1 MNPAVY
7 RRTHNTMKTNS
18 MKQFALPLYAAAML
32 ALATGFS
39 GCLAVAAGAGAGAAV
54 AYVRGKLEANLGADY
69 EVAIAAT
76 NRAIQQL
83 GYAKVSE
90 SKDSLVDN
98 FVVRNADDKRI
109 DIRLE
114 NAARGLTKVTIRVG
128 HFFGDQALSVSILE
142 KIKANL

>member
-1 MNPAVY
+1 MNRAVY

-32 ALATGFS
+32 ALATGVS

-69 EVAIAAT
+69 EVAITAT

-109 DIRLE
+109 DIR
-114 NAARGLTKVTIRVG
+114 
-128 HFFGDQALSVSILE
+128 
-142 KIKANL
+142 